1 MTDKYLKRTQGF
13 TLVELSIVIIIIGF
27 LIAGVTAGQS
37 LIKQAGLN
45 SVVTEYGGIRLS
57 VNTFKE
63 RYGFFPGDFPNAYA
77 YWGAPCGADTVGAKE
92 SCNGN
97 GDGLFSTDTA
107 ITGIDNL
114 EALYAWKHLSL
125 TGLVNGNFVGL
136 IDNIY
141 PPHENVDQNV
151 PSSKLTGG
159 GYTFNGGGSCMSE
172 LWDTYPRCGK
182 NYLTLGSYDDV
193 YTTVYANGIVSPADG
208 VALDSKIDDGNNFKG
223 TVWILPGNG
232 FAGIDGKCT
241 VSDVYTG
248 TDSSLILTI
257 NEPNCRVTFLP
268 AEWQN

>member
-1 MTDKYLKRTQGF
+1 MTDKYLKRTEGF

-27 LIAGVTAGQS
+27 LIAGVAAGQS
-37 LIKQAGLN
+37 PIKQAALN
-45 SVVTEYGGIRLS
+45 SVITEYGGIRLS

-63 RYGFFPGDFPNAYA
+63 RYGFFPGDFPNAFA
-77 YWGAPCGADTVGAKE
+77 YWGASCGANTVGAND

-97 GDGLFSTDTA
+97 GDGLFSTDRQ
-107 ITGIDNL
+107 ITGNNVI

-125 TGLVNGNFVGL
+125 SGLVNGNFVGL

-141 PPHENVDQNV
+141 PPRENAGENVLA
-151 PSSKLTGG
+151 SKLASG
-159 GYTFNGGGSCMSE
+159 GYSFDGSGSCGQAV
-172 LWDTYPRCGK
+172 WGTFIRCGK
-182 NYLTLGSYDDV
+182 NYLTLGTYDSV
-193 YTTVYANGIVSPADG
+193 YTAGYYNGIVTPADG
-208 VALDSKIDDGNNFKG
+208 AALDSKIDDGNNFTG
-223 TVWILPGNG
+223 TVWILPSNG